1 MVKQLIIHGSDQ
13 SFQAK
18 RMTQS
23 AKTGGGIDR
32 LLTSKKAAHFL
43 RVSASWLAKAR
54 MRGDGPL
61 YSKVGRSVRYAE
73 TALAQWVKAQQRLL
87 TSQR

>member
-32 LLTSKKAAHFL
+32 C
-43 RVSASWLAKAR
+43 
-54 MRGDGPL
+54 
-61 YSKVGRSVRYAE
+61 
-73 TALAQWVKAQQRLL
+73 
-87 TSQR
+87 